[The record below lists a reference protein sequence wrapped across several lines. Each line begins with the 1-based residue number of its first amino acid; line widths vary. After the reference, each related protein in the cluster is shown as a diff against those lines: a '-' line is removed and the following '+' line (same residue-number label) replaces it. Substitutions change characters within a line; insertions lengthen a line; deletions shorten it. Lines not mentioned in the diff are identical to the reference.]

1 MVSLVGKL
9 PQFLKYRSAFDLVRI
24 GNRNDGGYL
33 VSLADVNKTDLLLGL
48 GVLDNWTFEKQF
60 LELKDVPLH
69 TYDATISLKILFIN
83 TIKNLFRVK
92 KLYKSI
98 VLTIRF
104 YNFFKKNR
112 IHFAKHVGN
121 QELELRH
128 NYFVSLEKIL
138 SSLNYQNIFIKI
150 DIEGGEYR
158 ILKVLLENSNKI
170 TGLVIE
176 FHDCDLY
183 LQEIKNFVK
192 AFPQKIIHIHANNS
206 APIDLKTRLPYVLE
220 ISFSKYARLKKSAD
234 LNHVCDSPNNPGRSE
249 ISLSFEKK

>member
-9 PQFLKYRSAFDLVRI
+9 PQFLKYRSAFDLVRL

-48 GVLDNWTFEKQF
+48 GVLDNWTFEKHF
-60 LELKDVPLH
+60 IELKDVPLY
-69 TYDATISLKILFIN
+69 TYDATISLRMHFIN
-83 TIKNLFRVK
+83 TIKNLFRIK
-92 KLYKSI
+92 KLYKNIIS
-98 VLTIRF
+98 TIKF
-104 YNFFKKNR
+104 WNFFKKNR

-121 QELELRH
+121 QELALRH
-128 NYFVSLEKIL
+128 NYFVSLENIL
-138 SSLNYQNIFIKI
+138 TSLNYQNIFIKI

-158 ILKVLLENSNKI
+158 ILNALLENSNKI

-176 FHDCDLY
+176 FHDCDLH
-183 LQEIKNFVK
+183 LQKIKNFVK

-220 ISFSKYARLKKSAD
+220 ISFSKYAPLKKSAD
-234 LNHVCDSPNNPGRSE
+234 LNHMYDSPNNPGRSE
-249 ISLSFEKK
+249 IYLSFEKK